1 MIRRLAALA
10 VLACVTP
17 ALAQQPAAP
26 PPAAAPQAAPKPAAP
41 PKPAQAVLPKGL
53 DPQNTVFIDTKYGRI
68 IIKLRPDLAP
78 KHAERI
84 KQLAREKFYDNVPF
98 HRVISG
104 FMAQTGDGQR
114 GDGTGGSKY
123 PDLPA
128 EFSSVPYTRGV
139 VGMARTSDPNSANSQ
154 FFIMLAD
161 NPGLNN
167 KYTVV
172 GEVVSGMDLVDKIK
186 KGAEAQNGAV
196 ANPDK
201 ITHMQVAADA
211 K

>member
-10 VLACVTP
+10 VFACVTP
-17 ALAQQPAAP
+17 ALAQLPAAP

-41 PKPAQAVLPKGL
+41 PKPAQAAQPKGL

-172 GEVVSGMDLVDKIK
+172 GEVVSGMDVVDKIK
-186 KGAEAQNGAV
+186 KGSEAQNGAV